1 MTVAERATEKIVVAA
16 APEICY
22 AVAAD
27 FERYGEWASDIK
39 EVRILSHDE
48 QGRPQRVH
56 YRAAA
61 FGRSITYT
69 LSYDYS
75 EAPKA
80 LSWVQIE
87 GDLTSKL
94 DGRYSFEPTTE
105 GDTEVSY
112 NLEVELKLPIPGFVK
127 RRAEARVIST
137 ALRALKA
144 RAESQARA

>member
-16 APEICY
+16 SPEICY
-22 AVAAD
+22 EVAAD
-27 FERYGEWASDIK
+27 FERYVEWASDIK
-39 EVRILSHDE
+39 EVRVISYDE
-48 QGRPQRVH
+48 QGRPQQVH

-69 LSYDYS
+69 LSYNYN
-75 EAPKA
+75 EAPKS
-80 LSWVQIE
+80 LSWVQVE

-94 DGRYSFEPTTE
+94 DGRYSFEPTAE

-144 RAESQARA
+144 RAESQVRT